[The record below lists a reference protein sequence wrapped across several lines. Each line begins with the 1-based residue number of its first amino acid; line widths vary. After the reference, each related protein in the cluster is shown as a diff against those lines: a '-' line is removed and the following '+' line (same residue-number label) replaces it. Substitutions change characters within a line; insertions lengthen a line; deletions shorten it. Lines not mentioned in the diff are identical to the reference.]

1 MPGSSRSPDARP
13 GATLWSALAA
23 ATFLTPAAL
32 LPGALLPAAAAQLP
46 VVATPVADPVLANL
60 AIPDTAPT
68 QGMWSGVKAWPLNAI
83 HMSLLPT
90 GKLLTFGSPLG
101 DAGSQNGRTFDI
113 WDPSKGPVDGA
124 HVNFQEPGFVNSFC
138 AATSF
143 LGDGSLLVSG
153 GIFDGGVD
161 KGSALLNPAGTAVGV
176 INAKLANDRYYST
189 MITLADGRPLIMG
202 GSFPYLGGW
211 ADPQGSIDKGY
222 MTGMTPEVYDGTKW
236 NSLFGATSR
245 DAFGPENNR
254 WWYPRAWVAPSGRV
268 FGISAEKMWTLDPNG
283 NGAVTALAF
292 KEPQRNANSAVDAPN
307 VGAVSTAAMYD
318 TGKILQ
324 VGGNSYD
331 NGNGFLSSSRATI
344 VDINGATPALT
355 EAPPMRFGRAWAN
368 ATVLPT
374 GTVAVTGGSKFND
387 QAGDNTVLATELWD
401 PKTNTWTL
409 GASNAIYRGYHSTA
423 GLMQNGTVLVSGGG
437 APGPVA
443 NLNAEFYYPP
453 YLFTTVNGKAAL
465 APRPQIVSLS
475 SNKLAHA
482 QSMQIELASQNG
494 VSQVVLIG
502 LAQVTHSFNN
512 GQRRVPLTFTQAG
525 ALVTLQTPA
534 SGNLAPPGYY
544 QLVAI
549 DGKGVPSPGV
559 IVALG
564 ANVAAPVGGVTVPS
578 NTAAG
583 TVDNT
588 GWTRCSA
595 EYETCTVANGPKT
608 VRYGA
613 NGQYV
618 TKDVTG
624 SIACS
629 NEAFG
634 RDPLYGTVKA
644 CEVATAAA
652 GGTGTTGGTGTPGG
666 TAGGGGTGGGTGTT
680 GNTGTTGGTVLSPYA
695 QPATGVWKE
704 VGVEAL
710 KIATAADGTTVTVN
724 RNDGKV
730 WLYQA
735 DGAWKNLPGLLKDV
749 AVVKANS
756 LYGIG
761 TDNQVWR
768 FDGNQWTVVGSG
780 DNVAIAAASD
790 GTVVVVNR
798 AGEIWSKPSDDA
810 QMNWRRLPGTA
821 RRVVAM
827 NGRSFWSIGIDNNIY
842 RSDGVSGWTVV
853 GRDALDLAAASD
865 GTVVTIN
872 RNSKQIWRKIG
883 DNTVE
888 AWSLIP
894 NGTAAAVAA
903 PNGQRLLAIGLDGK
917 IYRY

>member
-1 MPGSSRSPDARP
+1 MPGSPRTPDARP
-13 GATLWSALAA
+13 ASTLWRALAA

-32 LPGALLPAAAAQLP
+32 FPGAVLPAGAAQLP
-46 VVATPVADPVLANL
+46 VIATPVADPVLANL
-60 AIPDTAPT
+60 TIPDTAPT

-101 DAGSQNGRTFDI
+101 DAGAQNGRTFDI

-138 AATSF
+138 AAMSF
-143 LGDGSLLVSG
+143 LGDGSLLVAG

-161 KGSALLNPAGTAVGV
+161 KGSAVLNPAGTAVGV

-189 MITLADGRPLIMG
+189 MVSLPDGRPLIMG
-202 GSFPYLGGW
+202 GSFPYQGGW
-211 ADPQGSIDKGY
+211 ADPQGSIDRGL
-222 MTGMTPEVYDGTKW
+222 MTGMTPELYDGAKW
-236 NSLFGATSR
+236 VSLFGANSR
-245 DAFGPENNR
+245 DAFGPDFNR
-254 WWYPRAWVAPSGRV
+254 FWYPRAWVAPNGKV
-268 FGISAEKMWTLDPNG
+268 FGLSSEKMWFLDPNG
-283 NGAVTALAF
+283 NGAVAAMPF
-292 KEPQRNANSAVDAPN
+292 KEPQRNAASAADAPN
-307 VGAVSTAAMYD
+307 VGPVSTAAMYD

-331 NGNGFLSSSRATI
+331 NGNGFLSSSRATV
-344 VDINGATPALT
+344 VDINGAKPVLT
-355 EAPPMRFGRAWAN
+355 EVPAMRFGRAWAN

-401 PKTNTWTL
+401 PKTNAWTL

-453 YLFTTVNGKAAL
+453 YLFTTVNGRAAL

-482 QSMQIELASQNG
+482 QSMQIELTSQNG
-494 VSQVVLIG
+494 LSQVVLIG
-502 LAQVTHSFNN
+502 LAQVTHSFNS

-525 ALVTLQTPA
+525 TLVTVQTPA

-544 QLVAI
+544 QLVAV

-564 ANVAAPVGGVTVPS
+564 ANVAAPTGPTTVPS
-578 NTAAG
+578 NTATG

-588 GWTRCSA
+588 SWTRCSA
-595 EYETCTVANGPKT
+595 EYETCTVASGPRT
-608 VRYGA
+608 VRFGA

-618 TKDVTG
+618 TKTITG
-624 SIACS
+624 STPCT

-634 RDPLYGTVKA
+634 RDPLYGTVKV
-644 CEVATAAA
+644 CEVAGTATA
-652 GGTGTTGGTGTPGG
+652 GGTGTGGATAGGTGTGG
-666 TAGGGGTGGGTGTT
+666 T
-680 GNTGTTGGTVLSPYA
+680 NTGTTAGGSTGSVSTGPSPFTVAP
-695 QPATGVWKE
+695 TGAWKE
-704 VGVEAL
+704 IGIEASR
-710 KIATAADGTTVTVN
+710 IATAADGTTVTVN

-735 DGAWKNLPGLLKDV
+735 DGAWRNLPGQMKDV

-756 LYGIG
+756 IYGIG
-761 TDNQVWR
+761 LDDVVYR
-768 FDGNQWTVVGSG
+768 FDGTQWTAIPSAN
-780 DNVAIAAASD
+780 NVTIAASAD

-798 AGEIWSKPSDDA
+798 NGEIWAKATDDA
-810 QMNWRRLPGTA
+810 QANWRRLPGAA
-821 RRVVAM
+821 RKVVAM
-827 NGRSFWSIGIDNNIY
+827 SGRSFWAIGLDNNIY
-842 RSDGVSGWTVV
+842 RSDGTGAWAYV
-853 GRDALDLAAASD
+853 GREALDLAAASD
-865 GTVVTIN
+865 GGVVTVN
-872 RNSKQIWRKIG
+872 RNTRAIWRKTG
-883 DNTVE
+883 DDTVE
-888 AWSLIP
+888 AWALMP
-894 NGTAAAVAA
+894 NATANAVAA
-903 PNGQRLLAIGLDGK
+903 PSTQRLLAIGLDGK